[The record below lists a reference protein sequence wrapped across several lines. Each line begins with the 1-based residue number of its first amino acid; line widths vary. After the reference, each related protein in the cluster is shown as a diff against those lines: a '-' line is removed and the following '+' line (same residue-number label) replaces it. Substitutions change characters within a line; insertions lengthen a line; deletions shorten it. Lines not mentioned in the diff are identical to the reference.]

1 MILLNETL
9 REETKNKLEKGE
21 KIKTCFQEIKA
32 LQKDREKL
40 SSELTKKME
49 SLSHLNTRNVNKRIS
64 RIKNKN
70 IDLTKENEEK
80 ALQLEEF
87 KVLNEQLVKDLDK
100 ALAEGV
106 KYRKKASY
114 FKRKYEKSNDS
125 ENDSVQLIIKDFN
138 QQIHALEN
146 EKLMLTKK
154 IDTFLSREI
163 CCFEKV
169 K

>member
-106 KYRKKASY
+106 KYRKKG
-114 FKRKYEKSNDS
+114 
-125 ENDSVQLIIKDFN
+125 IIF
-138 QQIHALEN
+138 
-146 EKLMLTKK
+146 
-154 IDTFLSREI
+154 
-163 CCFEKV
+163 
-169 K
+169 